1 MKLVF
6 EDEAP
11 KGLVFEDDVPE
22 PTPQKPLFVPRQTR
36 APAIQVRESMPRATT
51 WNLAKQGWPRIHGTF
66 GFDTETKDTD
76 LDITGGG
83 WPFPDNRG
91 HIVGFGFCWGDP
103 GKRHKMYLPIRH
115 EGGGNLDVRRTKQF
129 VKDTMADTSSTAV
142 VANRLYDEGWCRRE
156 DIPIRARVFDIGTA
170 APLLDEYKHRY
181 SLDALSWEALR
192 RRKDEEKLE
201 KYVKDYN
208 AQLRAKGWLEY
219 PEKGKQWTQVRNRWI
234 RDQMIHHK
242 EDIWQMPAH
251 VVEDYASVDPENTV
265 DIWDVYRPELEAQDL
280 WGIFVLETRL
290 LPVLLEMRW
299 RGIRVDIDKAEQ
311 TAARFRVRE
320 AELAKQIKDSI
331 GFSIDPWNKDDIVKA
346 LDQLGVAYGRT
357 PTGQPSV
364 TKAFLDSLEHPVG
377 KLLRDARRYQR
388 TRSQFIEKYVLEKH
402 CRGRVYGECTPLPSE
417 EGGAVTGRFSMSKP
431 NLENLPNP
439 EKDFEMGVAV
449 RELMLPEEGEL
460 WAALDYKQQ
469 EPRLMVHFA
478 HVMRIKGA
486 QAAVDAY
493 WDAERRGVKLDFHQ
507 FIVDATGLLRVYAK
521 QINLGIGYGMGGAK
535 LCRALGLPTEWV
547 LSKKKQRQI
556 GMCKHASTACMICHS
571 VEVAGK
577 EGQAILDQYHERA
590 PFVRGITQECENRAK
605 RRGYIRT
612 LFGRR
617 CRFAIGEGKDYH
629 YKAANRLIQGS
640 AADQTKKA
648 MLDMWDAGELP
659 KLPVHDELGCSVR
672 DMEHAKYLAEIMT
685 NAVTLRIP
693 VGVDIEVGPSWG
705 ATVKQEA
712 A

>member
-1 MKLVF
+1 
-6 EDEAP
+6 
-11 KGLVFEDDVPE
+11 
-22 PTPQKPLFVPRQTR
+22 
-36 APAIQVRESMPRATT
+36 MPRAAS
-51 WNLAKQGWPRIHGTF
+51 WNLAKQGWPRVHGTF
-66 GFDTETKDTD
+66 GFDTETKDPD
-76 LDITGGG
+76 LDVTGGG

-91 HIVGFGFCWGDP
+91 HIVGFSFCWGDP
-103 GKRHKMYLPIRH
+103 GKRHRMYLPIRH
-115 EGGGNLDVRRTKQF
+115 EGGGNLDVKRTKRF
-129 VKDTMADTSSTAV
+129 VVDTLSDTTSTAV

-181 SLDALSWEALR
+181 SLDALSWEVLG
-192 RRKDEEKLE
+192 RRKDEEKLN
-201 KYVKDYN
+201 KYVAEYN
-208 AQLRAKGWLEY
+208 AKLRAKGWLEY
-219 PEKGKQWTQVRNRWI
+219 PEKGKAWTSARNRWI
-234 RDQMIHHK
+234 REQQIHHK

-251 VVEDYASVDPENTV
+251 VVEEYAEVDAENVV
-265 DIWDVYRPELEAQDL
+265 DIWDQYRPALEAEDL
-280 WGIFVLETRL
+280 WGIFTLETRL

-311 TAARFRVRE
+311 TAARFRLRE
-320 AELAKQIKDSI
+320 AALAKEIHAAI
-331 GFSIDPWNKDDIVKA
+331 GFPIDPWNKDDIVKA
-346 LDQLGVAYGRT
+346 LDQLGVEYGLT
-357 PTGQPSV
+357 PTGQPSI
-364 TKAFLDSLEHPVG
+364 TKGFLDSLEHPVG
-377 KLLRDARRYQR
+377 KLLRDARRIQR

-486 QAAVDAY
+486 QTIVDAY
-493 WDAERRGVKLDFHQ
+493 WEAERNKVKLDFHKL
-507 FIVDATGLLRVYAK
+507 ITDLTGLPRVYAK

-535 LCRALGLPTEWV
+535 LCRALGLPIKWIM
-547 LSKKKQRQI
+547 SKRQ
-556 GMCKHASTACMICHS
+556 GKMI
-571 VEVAGK
+571 EVAGD
-577 EGQAILDQYHERA
+577 EGQAILDQYHAMA
-590 PFVRGITQECENRAK
+590 PFVKGITTECESRAK

-629 YKAANRLIQGS
+629 YKACNRLIQGS

-672 DMEHAKYLAEIMT
+672 DQAHAEYLAEIMT

-693 VGVDIEVGPSWG
+693 VGVDIEIGPSWG